1 MGSRDTGG
9 GNTDVERDRL
19 LSLRYIDSVM
29 GGDVGARDEDAEGRE
44 DEEGVTRDDAVRV
57 DSTELERDF
66 FGRLDSSLSG
76 VTRFRFL
83 DVAAE
88 DVEGFGGAL
97 GSLAFDTG
105 WRSCGGVAALG

>member
-9 GNTDVERDRL
+9 GSTDVERDRL

-29 GGDVGARDEDAEGRE
+29 GGDVGARDEDAEERE

-66 FGRLDSSLSG
+66 FDRLASSLSG
-76 VTRFRFL
+76 VTRFRFF
-83 DVAAE
+83 DVAEE
-88 DVEGFGGAL
+88 DVEGFAGAFGGLTFA
-97 GSLAFDTG
+97 TG
-105 WRSCGGVAALG
+105 FCGEVATGT